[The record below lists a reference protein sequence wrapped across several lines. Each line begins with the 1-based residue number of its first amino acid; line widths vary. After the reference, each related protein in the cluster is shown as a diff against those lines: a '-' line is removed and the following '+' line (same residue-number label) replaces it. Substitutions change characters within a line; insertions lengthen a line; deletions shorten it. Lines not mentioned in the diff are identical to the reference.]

1 MQIPAVKRLTVDNV
15 PPEQQ
20 TTVETIANIL
30 NPFMDDVTRVLNGSI
45 SSDNT
50 EAKFVKI
57 DVKTNATGSLV
68 GTLDILTGLKR
79 APIGN
84 KIVDIRMTD
93 NANMVPNIT
102 NTPFLLCRPVSA
114 TVVRVDKILNLIA
127 NSKYTITIE
136 FL

>member
-20 TTVETIANIL
+20 AAVETIAGIL

-50 EAKFVKI
+50 EAKFVRI
-57 DVKTNATGSLV
+57 DVKTNATGALV

-79 APIGN
+79 PPIGHQV
-84 KIVDIRMTD
+84 VDIRMTD
-93 NANMVPNIT
+93 NANLVPNIT
-102 NTPFLLCRPVSA
+102 NTPFLLYRPVSA
-114 TVVRVDKILNLIA
+114 TVIRVDKILNLIA
-127 NSKYTITIE
+127 NSKYTITIQ